1 MKIYLD
7 SADIEIIERYIYEY
21 GLDGFTCNPSICA
34 KQKVN
39 IESLLK
45 LGIKTT
51 SFFQVIETT
60 LEGMFRDVDKILSIN
75 PNAVIKV
82 PVTREGLKAIKV
94 LSKKGVPVLATAIYS
109 LSQAIMAMKAGARYI
124 APYVN
129 RISDNGGDG
138 VLVVLEMLEVIRNQN
153 LDCEIVAASFKNIH
167 QVNQLIKAG
176 VHSVT
181 VPIEIF
187 EKMIESDLANSAV
200 NKFNQDWLDE
210 YKLKS
215 FL

>member
-7 SADIEIIERYIYEY
+7 SADTEKIEYYIHEY

-34 KQKVN
+34 KQNVD
-39 IESLLK
+39 IESLVK
-45 LGIKTT
+45 FGCKTT

-60 LEGMFRDVDKILSIN
+60 VDGMLKDVSKIHAIN
-75 PNAVIKV
+75 PNAIIKI
-82 PVTREGLKAIKV
+82 PVTPEGLKAIRV
-94 LSKKGVPVLATAIYS
+94 LTNKGIHVLATAIYS
-109 LSQAIMAMKAGARYI
+109 VSQAIMAMKAGAQYI

-129 RISDNGGDG
+129 RISDNGNDG
-138 VLVVLEMLEVIRNQN
+138 VAVVIEMLDVIRNQN
-153 LDCEIVAASFKNIH
+153 LECEIVAASFKNIQ
-167 QVNQLIKAG
+167 QVTQLLKAG

-181 VPIEIF
+181 LPVDIF

-200 NKFNQDWLDE
+200 TKFNQDWLDTYGLE
-210 YKLKS
+210 S